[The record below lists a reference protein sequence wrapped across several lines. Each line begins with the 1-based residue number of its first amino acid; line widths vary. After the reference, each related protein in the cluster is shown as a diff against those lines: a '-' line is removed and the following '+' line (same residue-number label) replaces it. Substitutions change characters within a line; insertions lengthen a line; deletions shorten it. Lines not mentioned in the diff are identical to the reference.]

1 MCCTFDETIMTG
13 DVLINVP
20 GIVETFEKNLWE
32 RNSYSI
38 FYIGPLIFYNNYYS
52 LYYSFVQLYSMLC
65 GRI

>member
-13 DVLINVP
+13 DVLINIP

-38 FYIGPLIFYNNYYS
+38 FYIGPLNFYNNHYS
-52 LYYSFVQLYSMLC
+52 LYYSFVQLYSILC
-65 GRI
+65 GRF